1 MTFTHVFTKANWHI
15 KKIGRLTREK
25 KLLHSITQRMAIAL
39 ITGNRFLITT
49 VAIIITTKLTYMVM
63 LKVNLA
69 DISITY

>member
-1 MTFTHVFTKANWHI
+1 
-15 KKIGRLTREK
+15 
-25 KLLHSITQRMAIAL
+25 MAIAL